1 MKICYACQTKSSKI
15 DKITEET
22 IIDKKAVNLFYKDA
36 KYMSDKKID
45 SFIKNNLQY
54 LNNDLKNYL

>member
-15 DKITEET
+15 DKITEEA

-36 KYMSDKKID
+36 KIYVRQ
-45 SFIKNNLQY
+45 KNRQLYQ
-54 LNNDLKNYL
+54 K